1 MNDTMKPKK
10 RWFLIAELI
19 VLVFAV
25 VIWSFTSGT
34 VKTVKAEVLK
44 QVIKLDPDN
53 VRFQQK

>member
-53 VRFQQK
+53 VRLQQK